1 MSWDLNIANSSTAS
15 QCRWY
20 TMFVMFKAW
29 YRQQRLLGTL
39 LPNQSVGVTSILGL
53 LQISAVW
60 NQESQ
65 SGLGWKVPCR
75 PAHSKPL
82 ALGRHIPLGQVDV
95 SGPHS
100 AKRCHKKLFIYRN
113 IAIFLK
119 NLFTTWTFIRAML
132 LIVFYCE
139 SFAWYQPE
147 NYIYGFLSLP
157 QALKFK
163 I

>member
-1 MSWDLNIANSSTAS
+1 MFWDLNIANSSTAS

-29 YRQQRLLGTL
+29 YRQQRLPGTL

-60 NQESQ
+60 NKESQ
-65 SGLGWKVPCR
+65 RGLGWKVPCR

-82 ALGRHIPLGQVDV
+82 ALGRHIPLGQVDI

-100 AKRCHKKLFIYRN
+100 AKRCHKKKKKN
-113 IAIFLK
+113 IPIFFKISL
-119 NLFTTWTFIRAML
+119 LHGYSSGAML
-132 LIVFYCE
+132 LILFYCE

-147 NYIYGFLSLP
+147 NYIYGFLNLP

>member
-29 YRQQRLLGTL
+29 YRQQRLPGTL
-39 LPNQSVGVTSILGL
+39 LPNQSVGVTSVLGL

-100 AKRCHKKLFIYRN
+100 AKRCHKKKN
-113 IAIFLK
+113 IIRGHAFNSLLLWVFCMISARKLY
-119 NLFTTWTFIRAML
+119 LWIPESTTSTEIQNIGHHLDA
-132 LIVFYCE
+132 VKEKC
-139 SFAWYQPE
+139 
-147 NYIYGFLSLP
+147 N
-157 QALKFK
+157 
-163 I
+163 